1 MTFTALFVILS
12 HKNVPIVKRTD
23 NQSKF
28 DALRKEFQT
37 FTFEHQTVKRE
48 NGALSLAF
56 DFNLDN
62 RYRFRP
68 TLEIP
73 SRPFFDWDSIPEEQ
87 LQALA
92 FQIGMTE
99 LVSYWKIACPKQV
112 AVKPFALTESQ
123 KAFWKKL
130 YYNGLG
136 EFLYLNGISVS
147 EDDLMELENEE
158 SIDAFTSMSY
168 RDQGASVSM
177 DGKTRHDMPS
187 FNRINLPLEEKTL
200 VPIGGGKDSVVTLEC
215 LRDQMP
221 VIPLIVNP
229 RGATLNCVKTAGYKD
244 DDFIVINRT
253 LDPTMLQ
260 LNAEGYLNGH
270 TPFSALLAFISI
282 LVAFGCRS
290 KYIALSNENSAN
302 ESTVPGT
309 NINHQYSKSIEFESD
324 FREYVAENLSEEVQY
339 FSFLR
344 PLSEL
349 QIAKLFSQ
357 CEAYHSV
364 FRSCNA
370 GSKTDS
376 WCGHCPKCLF
386 TWIILS
392 PFLSREKLVAIFGKD
407 LMADESLHP
416 ILEELNGTTAVK
428 PFECV
433 GTVEEVNACLKAA
446 GTSTSSVTASS
457 KVPEPEV
464 TEQGRSTEGPTQKVK
479 DPEPV
484 EGPTVEEILH
494 RFNTHHFL
502 PPRFEQI
509 LKTTLAEGIDAFA
522 FPSMSYRAQRA
533 SVSMDG
539 KSRHDMPARFELI
552 LNRLRGKRI
561 LVLGF
566 GREGRSTLRF
576 LQKYLPD
583 AIVAVADKNA
593 IDGVTHSGEGYLEA
607 MYNYDIVIKT
617 PGISLKDFDTK
628 GVEITSQTDLF
639 LSQFHTQ
646 TIGITGT
653 KGKSTTTSLIY
664 HLLKSSGRDAILT
677 GNIGIPSFDIM
688 EDIQPNSIVVY
699 ELSAHQL
706 EYVHNSPRVGVLLNV
721 FEEHLDHFGSLQ
733 RYKEAK
739 LNLLRFMGEDDT
751 AIIHDSL
758 LNDALDLFV
767 NSKVFSLFDFDD
779 EIDRMALPLKG
790 EHNYMNVKAALL
802 ACDAYGVECRELIP
816 YLYSFKP
823 LEHRLEPVGTF
834 DGVTFVNDSISTIP
848 QATISACEALGRV
861 DFLLL
866 GGFDRG
872 IDYQSLA
879 DYLKEHPLR
888 HLLFT
893 GKAGERMKSLFNGV
907 STGSTACNTEVPEHV
922 EGPALYY
929 YASMEEAFAY
939 LALHA
944 RPGDVC
950 LLSPAASSYDQY
962 KNFEERGRKFKTL
975 AQAFK
980 RK

>member
-1 MTFTALFVILS
+1 M
-12 HKNVPIVKRTD
+12 KRTD

-28 DALRKEFQT
+28 DALREAFST
-37 FTFEHQTVKRE
+37 FTFERQMVKRE

-56 DFNLDN
+56 DFNLDD
-62 RYRFRP
+62 RYHFRP

-73 SRPFFDWDSIPEEQ
+73 ARPFFDWDGIPEEQ
-87 LQALA
+87 LEALA

-99 LVSYWKIACPKQV
+99 LVSYWKVACPKKV
-112 AVKPFALTESQ
+112 VVKPFVLTEKQ

-136 EFLYLNGISVS
+136 EFLYLNSITVS
-147 EDDLMELENEE
+147 EAGLMEILTLP
-158 SIDAFTSMSY
+158 IDSPPS
-168 RDQGASVSM
+168 
-177 DGKTRHDMPS
+177 HDLRRNDMGS
-187 FNRINLPLEEKTL
+187 CVHFEEKTL
-200 VPIGGGKDSVVTLEC
+200 VPVGGGKDSVVTLEC
-215 LRDQMP
+215 VRGQMP

-229 RGATLNCVKTAGYKD
+229 RGATLNCVKTAGYKED
-244 DDFIVINRT
+244 EFIVVNRT

-260 LNAEGYLNGH
+260 LNEEGYLNGH

-282 LVAFGCRS
+282 LVAFGSRS

-324 FREYVAENLSEEVQY
+324 FRNYVAENLNDEVQY

-357 CEAYHSV
+357 CEAYHPV
-364 FRSCNA
+364 FRSCNV

-392 PFLSREKLVAIFGKD
+392 PFLSREKLTTIFGKD
-407 LMADESLHP
+407 LMADESLRP
-416 ILEELNGTTAVK
+416 ILEELNGTAAVK

-433 GTVEEVNACLKAA
+433 GTVEEVRACISALKNKEGTLFEDA
-446 GTSTSSVTASS
+446 GISTGSMTADLA
-457 KVPEPEV
+457 KA
-464 TEQGRSTEGPTQKVK
+464 
-479 DPEPV
+479 PEPV
-484 EGPTVEEILH
+484 EGPTFEEILH
-494 RFNTHHFL
+494 RFNPHHFL
-502 PPRFEQI
+502 PPQFEQI
-509 LKTTLAEGIDAFA
+509 LKTALRNGLPIDSFHPTTHAGND
-522 FPSMSYRAQRA
+522 M
-533 SVSMDG
+533 G
-539 KSRHDMPARFELI
+539 SRFDLI

-561 LVLGF
+561 LILGF
-566 GREGRSTLRF
+566 GREGKSTLRF
-576 LQKYLPD
+576 LNKYLPD
-583 AIVAVADKNA
+583 AVVAVADRNEMEA
-593 IDGVTHSGEGYLEA
+593 VQYFGTGYLDA
-607 MYNYDIVIKT
+607 MYDYDIVIKT

-639 LSQFHTQ
+639 LSQFHSQ

-677 GNIGIPSFDIM
+677 GNIGIPCFDVM
-688 EDIQPNSIVVY
+688 EDIKLESIVVY

-706 EYVHNSPRVGVLLNV
+706 EYVHNSPRVGVLLNI
-721 FEEHLDHFGSLQ
+721 FEEHLDHFGTME
-733 RYKEAK
+733 RYAEAK
-739 LNLLRFMGEDDT
+739 LNIMRYMGEDDM
-751 AIIHDSL
+751 AVVHESL
-758 LNDALDLFV
+758 MEDAWRLFV
-767 NSKVFSLFDFDD
+767 NNIVFSLFDIDD
-779 EIDRMALPLKG
+779 LIDRTALPLLG
-790 EHNYMNVKAALL
+790 EHNLLNVKAALL
-802 ACDAYGVECRELIP
+802 ACYAYGVDVRELIP
-816 YLYSFKP
+816 HLYTFKP

-848 QATISACEALGRV
+848 QATISACQALGRI

-872 IDYQSLA
+872 IDYQPLV
-879 DYLKEHPLR
+879 DYLIEHPVP

-893 GKAGERMKSLFNGV
+893 GKAGERMMTMMDGFNFV
-907 STGSTACNTEVPEHV
+907 ESSISTGSTTCETNAPEPV
-922 EGPALYY
+922 EGPNLFYY
-929 YASMEEAFAY
+929 SSMEEAFAY
-939 LALHA
+939 LSAHA
-944 RPGDVC
+944 QTDNVC

-962 KNFEERGRKFKTL
+962 KNFEERGRKFKAL
-975 AQAFK
+975 AESFK
-980 RK
+980 RLL

>member
-1 MTFTALFVILS
+1 MPLNERIL
-12 HKNVPIVKRTD
+12 KRTD

-28 DALRKEFQT
+28 DALRKDFSV
-37 FTFEHQTVKRE
+37 FTFEQQTVKHE
-48 NGALSLAF
+48 NGSLSLAF
-56 DFNLDN
+56 DFNLDD
-62 RYRFRP
+62 RYHFRP
-68 TLEIP
+68 TLSIP
-73 SRPFFDWDSIPEEQ
+73 ARPFFDWDGIPEEQ

-99 LVSYWKIACPKQV
+99 LVSYWKIACPKKV
-112 AVKPFALTESQ
+112 VVKPYALTESQ

-136 EFLYLNGISVS
+136 EFLYLNSITVS
-147 EDDLMELENEE
+147 EKELMEIE
-158 SIDAFTSMSY
+158 SPPIDSIPPCTIFA
-168 RDQGASVSM
+168 RN
-177 DGKTRHDMPS
+177 DMGGS
-187 FNRINLPLEEKTL
+187 RFEEKTL

-215 LRDQMP
+215 LRNEMP

-229 RGATLNCVKTAGYKD
+229 RGATLNCVKTAGYAD
-244 DDFIVINRT
+244 DEFIVINRT
-253 LDPTMLQ
+253 LDPTMLK

-282 LVAFGCRS
+282 MVAFGSRS

-324 FREYVAENLSEEVQY
+324 FRSYVAENLNKEVQY

-357 CEAYHSV
+357 YEAYHPV
-364 FRSCNA
+364 FRSCNV

-392 PFLSREKLVAIFGKD
+392 PFLSRENLTAIFGKD
-407 LMADESLHP
+407 LMADESLRP
-416 ILEELNGTTAVK
+416 ILEELNGTAAVK

-433 GTVEEVNACLKAA
+433 GTVEEVRACLKDA
-446 GTSTSSVTASS
+446 GISTGSMTDAFT
-457 KVPEPEV
+457 KV
-464 TEQGRSTEGPTQKVK
+464 
-479 DPEPV
+479 PEPV
-484 EGPTVEEILH
+484 EGPTVEEILQ
-494 RFNTHHFL
+494 RFNTNHFL
-502 PPRFEQI
+502 PEKFEQI
-509 LKTTLAEGIDAFA
+509 IKTALHNGLPID
-522 FPSMSYRAQRA
+522 SNRTA
-533 SVSMDG
+533 SA
-539 KSRHDMPARFELI
+539 RNDMGSGFDLI

-576 LQKYLPD
+576 LEKYLPE
-583 AIVAVADKNA
+583 AAVAVADKNEME
-593 IDGVTHSGEGYLEA
+593 GVQHFGTGYLEA
-607 MYNYDIVIKT
+607 MYDYDIVIKT
-617 PGISLKDFDTK
+617 PGISLKDFDTR

-639 LSQFHTQ
+639 LGQFHGQ

-677 GNIGIPSFDIM
+677 GNIGIPCFDIM
-688 EDIQPNSIVVY
+688 EEIKPESIVVY

-721 FEEHLDHFGSLQ
+721 FEEHLDHFGTMQ
-733 RYKEAK
+733 RYKSAK

-751 AIIHDSL
+751 AVIHESL
-758 LNDALDLFV
+758 LNDALELFV
-767 NSKVFSLFDFDD
+767 NNKVFSLFDFDD
-779 EIDRMALPLKG
+779 VIDRTALPLKG
-790 EHNYMNVKAALL
+790 EHNYQNVKAALL
-802 ACDAYGVECRELIP
+802 ACDAYGVDYRELVP
-816 YLYSFKP
+816 YLYTFKP
-823 LEHRLEPVGTF
+823 LEHRLEPVGVY

-848 QATISACEALGRV
+848 QAAISACEALGRV

-879 DYLKEHPLR
+879 DYLKAHLVP

-893 GKAGERMKSLFNGV
+893 GKAGERMMELMAK
-907 STGSTACNTEVPEHV
+907 VPEPV
-922 EGPALYY
+922 EGPSLTRY
-929 YASMEEAFAY
+929 STMEEAFAY
-939 LALHA
+939 LSAHA
-944 RPGDVC
+944 KAGDVC

-962 KNFEERGRKFKTL
+962 KNFEERGAKFKRL
-975 AQAFK
+975 ATQFGK
-980 RK
+980 